1 MTSTNGGQ
9 NMIYHRMVE
18 AYQRESEECV
28 KLSSSLFNLNLT
40 LTSLNQK
47 YEEARNLKQQVEED
61 LHVNLQ
67 ENRIMSETLANL
79 NLELSQIKNSV
90 RDVLNRENEV
100 KKLIEDLRTLK
111 ENFLVQNSKLI
122 EEGCQSRKCVSL
134 SFI

>member
-9 NMIYHRMVE
+9 DMIYHRMVE

-28 KLSSSLFNLNLT
+28 KLSNALKERERTLT
-40 LTSLNQK
+40 LLNQK
-47 YEEARNLKQQVEED
+47 YEETRKLKQQLEED

-67 ENRIMSETLANL
+67 ENRIMSETQTNL
-79 NLELSQIKNSV
+79 NLELGQIKNSV

-111 ENFLVQNSKLI
+111 ENFLVQNSKILDDS
-122 EEGCQSRKCVSL
+122 CQSRKCVSL
-134 SFI
+134 AFI